1 MNSNELLDL
10 KNNIS
15 SYFLNL
21 PENIFPNE
29 LKQKTTVFLSG
40 STGWGIAEGFDSKA
54 DWDLHLILDN
64 TDYNKFE
71 KKFGA
76 DYVIDDQKN
85 NPIVFAQIR
94 SKKWFEERISKLY
107 QGDCLYT
114 WIYNNGVYVQ
124 DPLLIEKTA
133 KYYKNIF
140 DSNLEEFARYHYVT
154 FAVRKL
160 DATSS
165 AKRGI
170 EIGARVS
177 NTEMIKAGLQTFSIL
192 NGKPYPYN
200 KWLAKHI
207 YMLGETGKQLV
218 ALAENALQSSS
229 LEDIIINSKAFKAL
243 LETETE
249 KKYNKKQWIGEWWK
263 YNQNPPE
270 MNLTIPT
277 RINEK
282 KKNKIYLKNTG
293 HGR

>member
-1 MNSNELLDL
+1 MNNTELLNL
-10 KNNIS
+10 KKNIS
-15 SYFLNL
+15 NYFLNL
-21 PENIFPNE
+21 PENVFPNE
-29 LKQKTTVFLSG
+29 LKTKTTVFLSG
-40 STGWGIAEGFDSKA
+40 STGWRITEGFDSKA

-64 TDYNKFE
+64 ADYNRFE
-71 KKFGA
+71 KQFGS

-85 NPIVFAQIR
+85 DPIVFGQIR
-94 SKKWFEERISKLY
+94 SKKWFEDRISKLS

-114 WIYNNGVYVQ
+114 WIYNNGVYIQ
-124 DPLLIEKTA
+124 DPLLIENIA
-133 KYYKNIF
+133 KHYKMVF

-170 EIGARVS
+170 EIGSRVS
-177 NTEMIKAGLQTFSIL
+177 NIEMVKAGLQTFSIL

-207 YMLGETGKQLV
+207 SILGETGKQLV
-218 ALAENALQSSS
+218 ELAERDLQSSS
-229 LEDIIINSKAFKAL
+229 LEDIVINSKAFKAL

-249 KKYNKKQWIGEWWK
+249 KKYPGKRWISEWWK

-270 MNLTIPT
+270 MNLISLKQV
-277 RINEK
+277 EK
-282 KKNKIYLKNTG
+282 KNTKFFPNNQE
-293 HGR
+293 HMR